1 VGPNMHEILAKALNP
16 VILIFLVS
24 TMLACGLSLT
34 VAQIFGPFRNV
45 RLAISA
51 AVMSYIISPFIAVI
65 VSRLFGIEATLRYGL
80 VLLAMAAG
88 ADAGP
93 KLVTNAKANV
103 GFSVG
108 LLVVSLGIT
117 IFYIPLMLSLL
128 LPEVHIDRGPMI
140 MKLCVTVAL
149 PIIAGLFLKAH
160 YELFADRL
168 VNYVHKTASI
178 FMFLMAAL
186 IAILNYNAII
196 QLFGSGAIG
205 AALIF
210 IVVSFFIAYL
220 LGGAERDNRL
230 TMAFMHGGRNASL
243 ALMIASQVFVD
254 QPMVLVMITVTVI
267 LMLVLLLPLSI
278 YLGRRA
284 GTGAG

>member
-1 VGPNMHEILAKALNP
+1 MHEILAKALNP

-24 TMLACGLSLT
+24 TMLACGLSLI

-51 AVMSYIISPFIAVI
+51 TVMSFIISPLIAV
-65 VSRLFGIEATLRYGL
+65 VVFRLFGIDDPFRYGL

-93 KLVTNAKANV
+93 KLVTNAKANI

-128 LPEVHIDRGPMI
+128 LPGLRIDRGPLI
-140 MKLCVTVAL
+140 MKLCLTVAL
-149 PIIAGLFLKAH
+149 PIIVGLFLKAR

-168 VNYVHKTASI
+168 VHYVHKTASL
-178 FMFLMAAL
+178 FFLLLGVL
-186 IAILNYNAII
+186 IAILNYKSII
-196 QLFGSGAIG
+196 ELLGSGVIG

-210 IVVSFFIAYL
+210 IVFSFAIAYP
-220 LGGAERDNRL
+220 LGGAERVTGLPWRSC
-230 TMAFMHGGRNASL
+230 TAAAMP
-243 ALMIASQVFVD
+243 ALH
-254 QPMVLVMITVTVI
+254 
-267 LMLVLLLPLSI
+267 
-278 YLGRRA
+278 
-284 GTGAG
+284 